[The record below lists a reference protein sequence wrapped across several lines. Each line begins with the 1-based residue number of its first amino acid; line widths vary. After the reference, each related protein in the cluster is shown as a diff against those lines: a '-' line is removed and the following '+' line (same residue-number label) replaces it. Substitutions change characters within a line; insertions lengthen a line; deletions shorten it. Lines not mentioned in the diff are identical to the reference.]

1 MSLEIKIKEIKFK
14 FNYLKQFNYKL
25 YVFNLQIFK
34 SKISLLVS
42 YFMNKKR
49 KYKKKI
55 KKNFIKIK

>member
-34 SKISLLVS
+34 SK
-42 YFMNKKR
+42 M
-49 KYKKKI
+49 
-55 KKNFIKIK
+55 NFIKIK